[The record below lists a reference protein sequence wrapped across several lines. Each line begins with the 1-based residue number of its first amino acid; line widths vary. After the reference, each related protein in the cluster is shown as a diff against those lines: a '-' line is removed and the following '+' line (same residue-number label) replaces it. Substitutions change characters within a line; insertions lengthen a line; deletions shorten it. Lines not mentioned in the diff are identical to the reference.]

1 MGSTGGTGGS
11 LTSPPLQDTATR
23 RGGEAD
29 GMECGGV
36 DTSWCPWVQAVE
48 LRNGLFGAIEIV
60 VWFPAVMSSVVAFPL
75 D

>member
-1 MGSTGGTGGS
+1 MGEIGGS

-23 RGGEAD
+23 RGGEAN
-29 GMECGGV
+29 GTECDGV

-48 LRNGLFGAIEIV
+48 LRNGILGAVEIV
-60 VWFPAVMSSVVAFPL
+60 VWFPAVMPSVVASPL